1 MSIISAIA
9 NDFLENYVKKNY
21 KDAHYLAFT
30 TRIPVAIREKL
41 TEEEIRQLS
50 EISLEIFH
58 NTLNK
63 VKEEIVKRFGG

>member
-21 KDAHYLAFT
+21 KDAHYFAFS
-30 TRIPVAIREKL
+30 TRVPVTIQEKL
-41 TEEEIRQLS
+41 SEDELRQLS

-58 NTLNK
+58 NTLNTI
-63 VKEEIVKRFGG
+63 KEEIVKKFGG